1 MKNRLILGLI
11 FILFGTFFLLKDQI
25 SNYFSLFL
33 LLLGIFFVVIY
44 LITKTYGF
52 LIPGSIF
59 LGIGV
64 GLFLEDKNPAYF
76 LISFG
81 LGFIL
86 IYILGF
92 IYKKSPP
99 WPLIPG
105 AIFLGMGIYKILI
118 YRGIIP
124 KGFFEVV
131 LPYWPV
137 VLIIIGI
144 YLILK
149 KK

>member
-11 FILFGTFFLLKDQI
+11 FILFGTFFLLKNQI
-25 SNYFSLFL
+25 SDYLSLFL
-33 LLLGIFFVVIY
+33 LLLGVFFIVIY
-44 LITKTYGF
+44 LINKKYGF
-52 LIPGSIF
+52 LIPGGI
-59 LGIGV
+59 LTGIGV
-64 GLFLEDKNPAYF
+64 GLFLEDKYPPYF

-86 IYILGF
+86 IYILGLL
-92 IYKKSPP
+92 YKKSPL

-124 KGFFEVV
+124 KGIFETL
-131 LPYWPV
+131 LPYWPII
-137 VLIIIGI
+137 LILIGI

-149 KK
+149 KR